1 MYITP
6 AIQDFQLIHPA
17 VYLRAAD
24 PAGPVCV
31 VDKLPIHIYSYRS
44 PPGLFL
50 YLKAKGCRA
59 ADPCLFQFTDTD
71 IVEFQEYCKG
81 IVTSCGVRVF
91 IRRKAL
97 CDPVAGII
105 IIIYCKNYYFARKQ
119 ERLFDTKRYR
129 TLSSPRTQDPEGFP
143 ACLFVKRTA
152 ICFHCRVEIR
162 LPQSHWL

>member
-1 MYITP
+1 M
-6 AIQDFQLIHPA
+6 
-17 VYLRAAD
+17 
-24 PAGPVCV
+24 
-31 VDKLPIHIYSYRS
+31 VDELQIHIYSYRS
-44 PPGLFL
+44 PPGLFF
-50 YLKAKGCRA
+50 YLKTKGGRA
-59 ADPCLFQFTDTD
+59 ADPGLFQFTDTG
-71 IVEFQEYCKG
+71 IVEFQECFKG

-143 ACLFVKRTA
+143 ACLFVTLVHIDFSKY
-152 ICFHCRVEIR
+152 
-162 LPQSHWL
+162 